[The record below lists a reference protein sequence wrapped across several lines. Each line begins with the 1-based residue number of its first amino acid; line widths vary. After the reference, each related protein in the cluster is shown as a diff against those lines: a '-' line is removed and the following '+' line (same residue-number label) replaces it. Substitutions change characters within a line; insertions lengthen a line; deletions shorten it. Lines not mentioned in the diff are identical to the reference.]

1 MRYLGLIAT
10 LVPAVAVLAACGS
23 GASGEDAALA
33 SANAAEQASLAAD
46 AAMNN
51 AMVAADRA
59 GTVQEDS
66 ASTGVTLSVA
76 DRIRVCK
83 AGIAMIMGKSP
94 AIMKAKADG
103 DIIHNQYKRPDDG
116 KLWKQDCRIE
126 GNRIHWRGVDSFGA
140 SGPGRWRDSAEDE
153 VVTFTLNGTRIK
165 VVQTYSDG
173 SKSEESYSIKG

>member
-1 MRYLGLIAT
+1 MRYLRSLVT
-10 LVPAVAVLAACGS
+10 LAPAVAVLAACGS
-23 GASGEDAALA
+23 GTSGEDAALA

-51 AMVAADRA
+51 AIAVVNRLGVDKEGAA
-59 GTVQEDS
+59 S
-66 ASTGVTLSVA
+66 AAVNLSDA

-94 AIMKAKADG
+94 SIMKAKADG
-103 DIIHNQYKRPDDG
+103 DIIHNQYERPDDG

-153 VVTFTLNGTRIK
+153 VLTYTLDGSKVK

-173 SKSEESYSIKG
+173 SKSEESYTIKG